1 MINMF
6 RVIIFCSSL
15 LYPLSGNDHQYP
27 KNWEKLQ
34 SDDGWEL
41 IKEIDRV
48 KVFRKEISASH
59 LPAHRAEIISSL
71 DIETLLKTAWEV
83 EKSTEV
89 FPNAY
94 IVKAGIYKWNGES
107 SYTAFQVFDIPFMA
121 PRLYQFNSIRSGNSI
136 HWIRTDTLD
145 TSFNPEGILLP
156 PVNFGSWQ
164 VEKYGNKSK
173 LIYRLCT
180 DPGGTVPIWI
190 VKMANQRYLPQ
201 MLLDLEA
208 YASRY
213 SE

>member
-6 RVIIFCSSL
+6 RIIIFSIFL
-15 LYPLSGNDHQYP
+15 LYTSSGNDHQYP
-27 KNWEKLQ
+27 KNWGKLQ
-34 SDDGWEL
+34 SDDDWEL
-41 IKEIDRV
+41 IKETDRV
-48 KVFRKEISASH
+48 KVFRKEISASP
-59 LPAHRAEIISSL
+59 LPAHRAEIISPL

-94 IVKAGIYKWNGES
+94 IVKAGIYTWTGET

-136 HWIRTDTLD
+136 HWVRTDTLD

-164 VEKYGNKSK
+164 VEKYGDESK

-180 DPGGTVPIWI
+180 DPGGGIPLWI
-190 VKMANQRYLPQ
+190 IKIANQQVLPQ

-208 YASRY
+208 YASRN
-213 SE
+213 